1 MRTKGAVVTRDK
13 LYDAAFRYKKV
24 KIWKKLWDSEVFA
37 VKLKSGETG
46 YVCIMGRNGEYN
58 ALALYIGQEGFES
71 YWRMADMERYSG
83 SELKNHELLLQQKC
97 LQVALENKEDLRPD
111 EVDEVRAY
119 AKKNGIRLS
128 GKNAF
133 PQFIKFEPGYH
144 PWKVKTQADMSALL
158 EATEAAILLADLLED
173 MIPMSLGIAP
183 IDFDTEEVPLF
194 SVEQGELQQIGFV
207 PLPKMPEETYVYAKA
222 ENQIALAAVKKL
234 PKKGI
239 WESEIVRLPEAAQDD
254 PEEAPYYPLLLMII
268 ENKSHFLLPIP
279 IMVRNDTD
287 PQTMLQAFADAWKT
301 HKTYPKEI
309 RCRDERTYA
318 LLKDFCEKTGVKI
331 SIYEGMMPALDEAE
345 DNLWERFGE
354 EDGDDYAED
363 MMGTMIDSIFSLS
376 KDELRMLPKP
386 LVEQL
391 RFLISQNAFPGNVAA
406 ELNKK
411 LKGL

>member
-1 MRTKGAVVTRDK
+1 MRTKEAAMTRDK
-13 LYDAAFRYKKV
+13 LYDAAFRYKKA
-24 KIWKKLWDSEVFA
+24 KIWKKLWDSEIFA

-71 YWRMADMERYSG
+71 YRRMADMEQYSG
-83 SELKNHELLLQQKC
+83 SELKNHELMLQQQC
-97 LQVALENKEDLRPD
+97 LQVALENKEDLLPE

-119 AKKNGIRLS
+119 AKKKGIRLS

-133 PQFIKFEPGYH
+133 PQFIKFEPGFH

-158 EATEAAILLADLLED
+158 EAMEAAILLADLLNS
-173 MIPMSLGIAP
+173 MIPMKLGITP
-183 IDFDTEEVPLF
+183 IYPFTEQVPLF
-194 SVEQGELQQIGFV
+194 AVDQGELRRIGFA
-207 PLPKMPEETYVYAKA
+207 PLPGMPEEKYVYAKA
-222 ENQIALAAVKKL
+222 DNQIALAAVKKL

-239 WESEIVRLPEAAQDD
+239 WESEIVRMPEAAQDD
-254 PEEAPYYPLLLMII
+254 PEEAPYYPLLLLIV
-268 ENKSHFLLPIP
+268 EKKSHFLLPMP
-279 IMVRNDTD
+279 IMKHADTN
-287 PQTMLQAFADAWKT
+287 PRTMLQQFADAWKA
-301 HKTYPKEI
+301 HKSYPKEI

-318 LLKDFCEKTGVKI
+318 LLKDFCEKTGAKI
-331 SIYEGMMPALDEAE
+331 SIYEGTMPALDEVE
-345 DNLWERFGE
+345 DSLWEHFGE
-354 EDGDDYAED
+354 ENGDDYAED
-363 MMGTMIDSIFSLS
+363 MVGTMIDSICSLS

-391 RFLISQNAFPGNVAA
+391 RYLISQNVFPDDAAA